1 MSELNHTQQKIDTYV
16 MPVEANWA
24 VSVRERALNWIVEH
38 GLPNR
43 KDEYWKYT
51 DPKLLNSTKIPEI
64 NEIDSIENS
73 LISLPLR
80 YMHTTVEMVH
90 KDDVENSIR
99 MLLET
104 VKSIKNGQDFR
115 YLK

>member
-1 MSELNHTQQKIDTYV
+1 MSEINHTQQKIDTYV

-73 LISLPLR
+73 IFDKLSRINLVFNDGLF
-80 YMHTTVEMVH
+80 
-90 KDDVENSIR
+90 DA
-99 MLLET
+99 
-104 VKSIKNGQDFR
+104 
-115 YLK
+115 